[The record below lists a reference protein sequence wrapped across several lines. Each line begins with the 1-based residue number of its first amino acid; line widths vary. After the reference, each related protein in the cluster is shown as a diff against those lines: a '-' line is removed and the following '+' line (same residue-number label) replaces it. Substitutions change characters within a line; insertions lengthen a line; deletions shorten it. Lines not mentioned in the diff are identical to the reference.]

1 MKTLHFLP
9 AAAIVALSLSHAA
22 PAMATDQLDVSVGL
36 KTLPLLTNKITGQA
50 TMAIVFDPANAASK
64 ADADAVKALLDAGID
79 APGGVKLTGQLVGV
93 GELAKLSAAKI
104 VVVAAGVGKGSYDA
118 IATAVAAAGA
128 LSISTD
134 LDCAKAGKCVLG
146 IVSKPNVEIYFSK
159 AAADAAHVGF
169 APAFT
174 MLAKPI

>member
-1 MKTLHFLP
+1 MYKLRILS
-9 AAAIVALSLSHAA
+9 AVAALSVGLGQAT
-22 PAMATDQLDVSVGL
+22 PAKATDQLDVSVGL
-36 KTLPLLTNKITGQA
+36 KTFPLLTNKITGQA

-64 ADADAVKALLDAGID
+64 SDADAVKAVLDAGIE
-79 APGGVKLTGQLVGV
+79 APGGAKLVAQLVPVADIAKASGAKV
-93 GELAKLSAAKI
+93 ILLAAGTGKGAYDAVANSAA
-104 VVVAAGVGKGSYDA
+104 AS
-118 IATAVAAAGA
+118 GA

-146 IVSKPNVEIYFSK
+146 IVSKPNVEIFYSK

-169 APAFT
+169 AAAFT